1 MPENNAY
8 TAMALTRANVAPDA
22 SSIEIQLAV
31 VGETPLVL
39 TMSPNSLGQI
49 VSGLTEVDS
58 AVQIQIGFTTG
69 HHAVSADDAQDVT
82 AKEAAGGDK
91 VVLSVRNSRGRFQSF
106 ALSLEQT
113 QQLRIDMKKAEAK
126 ARELASKSR
135 N

>member
-31 VGETPLVL
+31 VGEAPLVL

-58 AVQIQIGFTTG
+58 AVQIQIGSTTG
-69 HHAVSADDAQDVT
+69 HHAVFADDAQDVT